1 MVLTQH
7 CNFRTVISQFAPNTT
22 IGFPV
27 SSQIDQQLTLATR
40 TGASSNGVVVAV
52 GSGSVMDL
60 AKATTVMKQTT
71 TAAAAAAAA
80 TDDRSVQRPL
90 LLVPATY
97 GAVLAAAS
105 PHALLFDTSEQAI
118 VVAESPSSSSSPT
131 IPTTTT
137 TVATLEA
144 ARMDPRGRSAAIYA
158 ALALAL
164 DRLWQQQGTA
174 NKDNNKAG
182 ASTLAGGDCGIELSS
197 LLSILCSNLS
207 TDHPAQASQQ
217 QQHEQEQNHQHVVQ
231 ALLSTGANL
240 SFGRNGTQNRSIPL
254 TLATSLV
261 PQHFAD
267 HPCLTV
273 MASLAPPLLELVL
286 ENPFSKALLEKA
298 LLLTVRSESN
308 NHNHD
313 EEPAIRTV
321 AQLERVVTTGAPRLV
336 TNHSLDDLLAAVR
349 DNQFLWNSYDVSE
362 HILRRVLR
370 DHVLLV

>member
-1 MVLTQH
+1 MTAVRRLSSSSSSSSTESKIVHGFAALRQYLLQQKQEDAWSSAPLLYLQNQGSSSSTSNTLSQTCQQVQMVLTQH

-164 DRLWQQQGTA
+164 DRLWQQQGFFQKCFA
-174 NKDNNKAG
+174 EWIFKDQFQQRGSQACHDREARMVRKVLRYQRCCQCQWNG
-182 ASTLAGGDCGIELSS
+182 
-197 LLSILCSNLS
+197 SILSAIS
-207 TDHPAQASQQ
+207 TKG
-217 QQHEQEQNHQHVVQ
+217 EV
-231 ALLSTGANL
+231 
-240 SFGRNGTQNRSIPL
+240 GTS
-254 TLATSLV
+254 A
-261 PQHFAD
+261 
-267 HPCLTV
+267 
-273 MASLAPPLLELVL
+273 
-286 ENPFSKALLEKA
+286 
-298 LLLTVRSESN
+298 
-308 NHNHD
+308 
-313 EEPAIRTV
+313 
-321 AQLERVVTTGAPRLV
+321 
-336 TNHSLDDLLAAVR
+336 
-349 DNQFLWNSYDVSE
+349 
-362 HILRRVLR
+362 
-370 DHVLLV
+370 